1 MNRIPA
7 SLRAFAYT
15 WLIFEVLAWTYSLAF
30 SRFDQVRW
38 INEAHQPIFD
48 VVFRA
53 LTSLGE
59 VILALVFALF
69 LFFKRKKWVLPYLAS
84 YLLSTLITQGLKHSI
99 FAGCLRPYAYFRN
112 EAYDWYTVPGVFINE
127 FNSMPSGHTAAAWF
141 MFFWMALFLNKPIGA
156 VLMGLLASGVA
167 LSRVYLFQ
175 HFPIDTAVGAFIGLL
190 SSMLF
195 YCLFVVK
202 KTTDDVLPS
211 A

>member
-48 VVFRA
+48 VLFRA

-59 VILALVFALF
+59 VVLALVFALF

>member
-59 VILALVFALF
+59 VVLALVFALF

-195 YCLFVVK
+195 YYLFVVK